1 MTSRRRGDKYQLL
14 SGEYLL
20 RPFRICFDE
29 TSISSETILKILYS
43 YFYIG
48 SQRNDVAFTAVT
60 SSTTTY
66 STGSTIAFNTLKNN
80 YGNAFNSGNYRFT
93 APSEGLYVFS
103 WSIATHTSYYGNTR
117 LMKNGSV
124 YHQLNCQSSYQQC
137 GATVTMWLKRND
149 QVWVA
154 SGYSSIYVYA
164 THSSFSGWKIH

>member
-1 MTSRRRGDKYQLL
+1 MDKYQLL
-14 SGEYLL
+14 LGIIPWL
-20 RPFRICFDE
+20 ICFDNQFP
-29 TSISSETILKILYS
+29 LRQYS
-43 YFYIG
+43 VFFFYTCTG
-48 SQRNDVAFTAVT
+48 SHRNDVAFTAVT
-60 SSTTTY
+60 SSSKTY

-80 YGNAFNSGNYRFT
+80 YGNAFNRGSYRLT

-124 YHQLNCQSSYQQC
+124 YHQLNCYKNYQQC